1 MLNKELL
8 LASQGVVDPKDFL
21 KHSYFTV
28 ALKPTVT
35 YAGGGDIFQLSF
47 VTPLGIALDKYEVN
61 RAGSNDVFIP
71 VEKFTNIPFA
81 LSELVGYRYS
91 SFNEQLAG
99 YVSIKIEGVNSG
111 IVTYND
117 VWVKVTPSIVYLIEG
132 DYFYYD

>member
-8 LASQGVVDPKDFL
+8 LASQEVVDPKDFL
-21 KHSYFTV
+21 KHSYFMV
-28 ALKPTVT
+28 ALKSAVT
-35 YAGGGDIFQLSF
+35 RAGGGDSYMLSF
-47 VTPLGIALDKYEVN
+47 YTPLGLALDKYEVN

-81 LSELVGYRYS
+81 LSELVGHRYS

-117 VWVKVTPSIVYLIEG
+117 VWVKFTPNIVYLIEG
-132 DYFYYD
+132 DYLYYD